1 MEILVR
7 DPTSS
12 DRSAWTRL
20 WSGYLEFYET
30 ELAEPVTAALWGRIL
45 DPEDPVNGLVSETD
59 GEVMGFVHYFAH
71 PDTWDLRPRC
81 YLQDLFVDPAVRGGG
96 VGRGLIEAVVG
107 HARREGWSGVY
118 WHTAEDNHAA
128 RHLYDQVTG
137 GPSGFIVYEKD
148 LGPALDRPPDA
159 D

>member
-7 DPTSS
+7 NPTSS
-12 DRSAWTRL
+12 DRCAWTRL
-20 WSGYLEFYET
+20 WSGYLDFYET
-30 ELAEPVTAALWGRIL
+30 ELPEPVTAGLWGRIL
-45 DPEDPVNGLVSETD
+45 DPEDPVYGLVSETD
-59 GEVMGFVHYFAH
+59 GEVMGLVHYFAH

-96 VGRGLIEAVVG
+96 VGRGLIEGVVE

-118 WHTAEDNHAA
+118 WHTAEDNQTA

-148 LGPALDRPPDA
+148 IGAAVDRPTDA
-159 D
+159 H